1 MRTLTIYMLQCRFQR
16 EQIPF
21 KDYLG
26 KWVLNTVVK
35 MHIGTPP
42 APYWSGCFFIPGSN
56 SIPGCWDIPWAV
68 PSSSSCAQVPVTL
81 YVMYVRF
88 LWATQILASE
98 FDMALTLLLQAYGK
112 WSSRKKI
119 LFFLSLCNTLFFTQ
133 INTFLKSY
141 WSSSKN
147 LKHILQK
154 LNRSFLILKYSIYQ
168 TCICRADIAV
178 F

>member
-1 MRTLTIYMLQCRFQR
+1 MADLNFGKQFVFFVEWIIVFQKSSLYKNAISKMRTLTIYMLQCRFQR

-68 PSSSSCAQVPVTL
+68 PGSSSCAQVPVTL

-119 LFFLSLCNTLFFTQ
+119 LSFSCLSATLCFSH
-133 INTFLKSY
+133 K
-141 WSSSKN
+141 
-147 LKHILQK
+147 
-154 LNRSFLILKYSIYQ
+154 
-168 TCICRADIAV
+168 
-178 F
+178 